1 MEVISIMKKR
11 YISLVLAVCLF
22 AGSALTAQ
30 AEVIKGKDGW
40 KAEFTGKEIESNF
53 TSQAFADEIVGLQ
66 GGDSIEI
73 RIAVKNSSDSGTE
86 WYMSN
91 EVLQSL
97 EDGTQAQN
105 GAYKYELT
113 YYGSGDPVTLFSSE
127 SVGGEN
133 SPAGKEGLHEVSE
146 QLEQYLYLDHLDKG
160 AEGYITLLVTLNG
173 ETQNAGYQNTL
184 ARLQL
189 NFAVEKTRGGG
200 SGSSGGGGSQTS
212 SSQAAS
218 GSGNGSFIFSP
229 GAVQTSDPGG
239 MVFWS
244 VAALVSGLALF
255 LIALIWQKRKRE
267 EQEYE

>member
-1 MEVISIMKKR
+1 MKKQ
-11 YISLVLAVCLF
+11 YICLALAAYLF
-22 AGSALTAQ
+22 MGSAFTAQ

-97 EDGTQAQN
+97 EDGTQAKN

-113 YYGSGDPVTLFSSE
+113 YHGSGDPVTLFSSE

-133 SPAGKEGLHEVSE
+133 PLAGREGLHEVSE

-189 NFAVEKTRGGG
+189 NFAVEKTRGSG
-200 SGSSGGGGSQTS
+200 SGGGGGSQAS
-212 SSQAAS
+212 SPTA
-218 GSGNGSFIFSP
+218 GSGAGAGSLVFSP

-244 VAALVSGLALF
+244 AAALFAGLALF
-255 LIALIWQKRKRE
+255 VLALIWQRRNRK